1 MLVIL
6 LDKSVN
12 PSLILK
18 VVFDKDG
25 EAQVRES
32 LVMQSGESD
41 EKV

>member
-12 PSLILK
+12 PSLK
-18 VVFDKDG
+18 VAFYKDG
-25 EAQVRES
+25 EAQFQES